1 MMFGSFI
8 SDMTV
13 APSGAGATY
22 PSEAPEFTICKDI
35 WQQYNTVCSKDT
47 YVM

>member
-13 APSGAGATY
+13 APSGAGATN

-35 WQQYNTVCSKDT
+35 
-47 YVM
+47 